1 MHSSL
6 TGKQLAGEGFREVGL
21 FSRERTHFTRER
33 GGAHHSGETHVL
45 AQGGAQLGENLFRL
59 SSIGGY
65 GLRTQISYAILERGD
80 YCHGGRMP
88 RGMGRRKYKVFCR
101 ETTQLGTGV
110 IFQEDADAGETG
122 ISLFFLPNIV
132 RTLRE
137 HEGLSR
143 RTLRVHMAS
152 CKDWA
157 MCRVWWAAGG
167 VPAGTSLS

>member
-1 MHSSL
+1 MRPGRSWSGMHSSL

-65 GLRTQISYAILERGD
+65 GLRTQVSYAILERGD

-110 IFQEDADAGETG
+110 IFQEDTDAGETG
-122 ISLFFLPNIV
+122 SFILFFANII
-132 RTLRE
+132 RTRRE
-137 HEGLSR
+137 H
-143 RTLRVHMAS
+143 VAS
-152 CKDWA
+152 SKDGA
-157 MCRVWWAAGG
+157 MWWVWCVAR
-167 VPAGTSLS
+167 